1 MNSHPD
7 TCDQARR
14 FLQKQT
20 MIKKRTSTCFFRP
33 HIRPWN
39 ICKHPLALKSWRH
52 SSIREKDEEELHKFA
67 HTNSPLQKF
76 KLYIHSNL
84 LIIVHEY
91 LKLPK
96 L

>member
-1 MNSHPD
+1 M
-7 TCDQARR
+7 
-14 FLQKQT
+14 FLQ
-20 MIKKRTSTCFFRP
+20 TSYQAMEHLQASSCFKIMETP
-33 HIRPWN
+33 
-39 ICKHPLALKSWRH
+39 
-52 SSIREKDEEELHKFA
+52 SISEKDEEELHKFA

-91 LKLPK
+91 LKVPK